1 MPTNSDLNMRYLGW
15 FFVVD
20 YDDGDGDG
28 VDVDPDACVVVSV
41 VHGDVDQGE
50 VEPPLEPTYRIS

>member
-1 MPTNSDLNMRYLGW
+1 MRYLGW

-41 VHGDVDQGE
+41 VRGDVDQGE